1 MSGAMRGEFS
11 ARSAAVERI
20 RARLDHPIID
30 SDGHLIEF
38 LPAVRA
44 RLHELAGARAVQG
57 LDTILSSGR
66 LVRQL
71 DAAQRRVLGAI
82 RVPWWGL
89 PARNTLDRATA
100 MLPCLLHE
108 RLESLGIDFAVLY
121 PTYGLFAM
129 SLADDEVRR
138 AACRAFNQVAVEACE
153 GLRDRLSP
161 VAIVPMHTPG
171 EAIAELE
178 HAVVDLGMRA
188 VLAAG
193 AIARPLPVENAPRA
207 ARWMD
212 TLGLDSPHD
221 YDPFWRRCEELG
233 VAPTFHS
240 SGMGWDGRAS
250 PTSYVHNHLGNFALA
265 GEATCRS
272 LFLAGVPWR
281 FPRLRFAFLEG
292 GVGWARELYAGLIGH
307 WEKRGRGHIAHYDP
321 AALDR
326 ARLGELFERYAP
338 RSFRRHR
345 ADLEDSLHVLS
356 DPSEDRACLD
366 EFAACSIAGPEDIRE
381 VFTERFF
388 FGCEADDP
396 LNASAFDV
404 RANPLGARLRA
415 IFSSDIGH
423 WDVPDMTEVLPE
435 AFELVE
441 RGLLDER
448 DFRDFTFAN
457 PIALWAGRDAAFFA
471 GTAVAEAVRAFLA
484 EDHAQE

>member
-1 MSGAMRGEFS
+1 MAGDVR

-20 RARLDHPIID
+20 RGRLDHPVID
-30 SDGHLIEF
+30 SDGHLIEY

-44 RLHELAGARAVQG
+44 RLRELAGDRAVQG
-57 LDTILSSGR
+57 LDGLLHAGR

-71 DAAQRRVLGAI
+71 DRVQQRALGAI

-100 MLPCLLHE
+100 MLPRLLHE
-108 RLESLGIDFAVLY
+108 RLGTLGIDFAVLY

-138 AACRAFNQVAVEACE
+138 ASCRAFNEVAVAACD

-161 VAIVPMHTPG
+161 VAIVPMHDPG

-188 VLAAG
+188 VLASG
-193 AIARPLPVENAPRA
+193 AIARPLPIENPPRA

-221 YDPFWRRCEELG
+221 YDPFWRRCEQLG

-250 PTSYVHNHLGNFALA
+250 PTSYVHNHIGNFALA

-307 WEKRGRGHIAHYDP
+307 WEKRGPEHIGHYDP

-326 ARLGELFERYAP
+326 TRLAELFDRYAP
-338 RSFRRHR
+338 EVFRRHR
-345 ADLEDSLHVLS
+345 GELEESLHVLS
-356 DPSEDRACLD
+356 DPSEDRARLD
-366 EFAACSIAGPEDIRE
+366 EFAACSIRRPEDVRD

-396 LNASAFDV
+396 LNAAAFDA

-423 WDVPDMTEVLPE
+423 WDVPDMTDVLPE
-435 AFELVE
+435 AWELVE
-441 RGLLDER
+441 KGLLDER

-457 PIALWAGRDAAFFA
+457 PVALWAGNDARFFA
-471 GTAVAEAVRAFLA
+471 GTAVEEAVRGLLDAR
-484 EDHAQE
+484 

>member
-1 MSGAMRGEFS
+1 M
-11 ARSAAVERI
+11 
-20 RARLDHPIID
+20 
-30 SDGHLIEF
+30 
-38 LPAVRA
+38 
-44 RLHELAGARAVQG
+44 
-57 LDTILSSGR
+57 
-66 LVRQL
+66 
-71 DAAQRRVLGAI
+71 LGAI

-100 MLPCLLHE
+100 MLPRLLHE
-108 RLESLGIDFAVLY
+108 RLEALGIDFAVLY

-138 AACRAFNQVAVEACE
+138 AACRAFNEVAAEACA

-161 VAIVPMHTPG
+161 VAIVPMHTPA

-307 WEKRGRGHIAHYDP
+307 WEKRGREHIAHYDP

-326 ARLGELFERYAP
+326 ARLAELFERYAP
-338 RSFRRHR
+338 ESFRAPSRRPRGQLAR
-345 ADLEDSLHVLS
+345 AER
-356 DPSEDRACLD
+356 PDR
-366 EFAACSIAGPEDIRE
+366 GP
-381 VFTERFF
+381 
-388 FGCEADDP
+388 
-396 LNASAFDV
+396 
-404 RANPLGARLRA
+404 RAPRR
-415 IFSSDIGH
+415 
-423 WDVPDMTEVLPE
+423 V
-435 AFELVE
+435 
-441 RGLLDER
+441 RGLLDR
-448 DFRDFTFAN
+448 TARGH
-457 PIALWAGRDAAFFA
+457 PRGLHRALLLRLRSRRSDQRRAPSTRARIRSARGSGRSSAPTSAT
-471 GTAVAEAVRAFLA
+471 GTCPT
-484 EDHAQE
+484 